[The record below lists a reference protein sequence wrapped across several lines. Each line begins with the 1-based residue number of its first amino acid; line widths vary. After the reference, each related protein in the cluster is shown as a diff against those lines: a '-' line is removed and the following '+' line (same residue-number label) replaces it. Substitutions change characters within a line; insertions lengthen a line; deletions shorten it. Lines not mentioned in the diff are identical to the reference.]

1 LKPKKEAKISRRRP
15 PRFELIADNVA
26 LDFVNTVD
34 HRNTDPKELIESYN
48 DLIRFAEDS
57 GVLQH
62 GLVDRLIERSYVAAD
77 RAQDVLMRA
86 REMREAMHEVFRA
99 ILQKKPVPPA
109 ALARVNADAQSA
121 AAHMSLVQGVGHGKT
136 GFEWRYE
143 DFGSFDVVMWPIARA
158 AVDLLASDRL
168 PYVRSCSAKTCDWLF
183 LDTSKNHH
191 RRWCDMKVCGNR
203 AKVRRF
209 YARQKKEI

>member
-1 LKPKKEAKISRRRP
+1 LKPKKEAEISRRRP

-26 LDFVNTVD
+26 LDFVNTLD
-34 HRNTDPKELIESYN
+34 NRNTNPKELIESYN
-48 DLIRFAEDS
+48 DLLRFAEDS

-62 GLVDRLIERSYVAAD
+62 GLVDKLIERSYIAKD
-77 RAQDVLMRA
+77 RAQDVLVRA

-99 ILQKKPVPPA
+99 ILQKKPAPPA
-109 ALARVNADAQSA
+109 AFSPRQRRRT
-121 AAHMSLVQGVGHGKT
+121 VGRWAYERDSEKN
-136 GFEWRYE
+136 GFEWRYD

-158 AVDLLASDRL
+158 AVDLLASDQL
-168 PYVRSCSAKTCDWLF
+168 QYVRSCSAKTCDWLF

-209 YARQKKEI
+209 YARQKKES

>member
-1 LKPKKEAKISRRRP
+1 MKPKKEAKISRRRP

-26 LDFVNTVD
+26 LDFINTVD
-34 HRNTDPKELIESYN
+34 HRNTNPKDLVESYN
-48 DLIRFAEDS
+48 DLLRFGEDT
-57 GVLQH
+57 GMLDH
-62 GLVDRLIERSYVAAD
+62 GLVDKLIERSYVAPD
-77 RAQDVLMRA
+77 RGQDVLIRA
-86 REMREAMHEVFRA
+86 RELREAMHEVFRA
-99 ILQKKPVPPA
+99 ILEKKPVPPA

-121 AAHMSLVQGVGHGKT
+121 AGHMSVAQGKN
-136 GFEWRYE
+136 GFEWRYD

-168 PYVRSCSAKTCDWLF
+168 PFVRSCSAKTCDWLF

-203 AKVRRF
+203 AKARRF
-209 YARQKKEI
+209 YVRQKKEN

>member
-1 LKPKKEAKISRRRP
+1 MRRRP

-26 LDFVNTVD
+26 LDFVNTLDNRV
-34 HRNTDPKELIESYN
+34 TEPKELLASYN
-48 DLIRFAEDS
+48 DLLHFAEDT
-57 GVLQH
+57 GVLRH
-62 GLVDRLIERSYVAAD
+62 SLVDKLIERSYVAKE
-77 RAQDVLMRA
+77 RAQDVLLRA

-99 ILQKKPVPPA
+99 ILEKKPVPPA
-109 ALARVNADAQSA
+109 ALARVNAEAQSA
-121 AAHMSLVQGVGHGKT
+121 AAHMSVVQEKQ
-136 GFEWRYE
+136 GFEWRYD

-158 AVDLLASDRL
+158 AVDLLTSDQL
-168 PYVRSCSAKTCDWLF
+168 QYVRSCSAKTCDWFF

-209 YARQKKEI
+209 YARQKKEN

>member
-34 HRNTDPKELIESYN
+34 HRNTNPKELIESYN
-48 DLIRFAEDS
+48 DLLRFAEDC

-62 GLVDRLIERSYVAAD
+62 GLVDTLIERSYVAKD
-77 RAQDVLMRA
+77 RAQDVLVRA

-99 ILQKKPVPPA
+99 IQRKKPVPPA
-109 ALARVNADAQSA
+109 ALACVNANAQSA
-121 AAHMSLVQGVGHGKT
+121 AAHMSLVQGKS
-136 GFEWRYE
+136 GFEWRYD
-143 DFGSFDVVMWPIARA
+143 DFGSFDVVLWPVARA
-158 AVDLLASDRL
+158 AVDLLVSHRL
-168 PYVRSCSAKTCDWLF
+168 PYVRSCSSQTCDWLF

-209 YARQKKEI
+209 YARQKKEN

>member
-1 LKPKKEAKISRRRP
+1 MKPKKEARVSRRRP

-34 HRNTDPKELIESYN
+34 NRNTNPKELIESYN
-48 DLIRFAEDS
+48 DLLRFAEDS

-62 GLVDRLIERSYVAAD
+62 GLVDNLIERSYVAAD
-77 RAQDVLMRA
+77 RAQNVLIRA
-86 REMREAMHEVFRA
+86 REMREAMHQVFRA
-99 ILQKKPVPPA
+99 ILEKKPVPPA

-121 AAHMSLVQGVGHGKT
+121 AARMSVVPGKS
-136 GFEWRYE
+136 GFEWRYD
-143 DFGSFDVVMWPIARA
+143 DFGSFDVVMWPIVRA
-158 AVDLLASDRL
+158 AVDLLASDQL
-168 PYVRSCSAKTCDWLF
+168 QYVRSCSAKTCDWLF

-209 YARQKKEI
+209 YARQKKDS

>member
-26 LDFVNTVD
+26 LDFVNTLD
-34 HRNTDPKELIESYN
+34 NRNTNPKELIESYN

-62 GLVDRLIERSYVAAD
+62 GLVDKLIERSYIAVD
-77 RAQDVLMRA
+77 RAQDVLIRA

-121 AAHMSLVQGVGHGKT
+121 AAHMSVVQGKT
-136 GFEWRYE
+136 GFEWRYD
-143 DFGSFDVVMWPIARA
+143 DFGSLDVVMWPIARA
-158 AVDLLASDRL
+158 AVDLLASDGL
-168 PYVRSCSAKTCDWLF
+168 PYVRSCSAKSCDWFF

-209 YARQKKEI
+209 YARQKKEN

>member
-34 HRNTDPKELIESYN
+34 NRTTNPKELIESYN
-48 DLIRFAEDS
+48 DLLRFAEDT

-62 GLVDRLIERSYVAAD
+62 GLVDKLIERSYVAAD
-77 RAQDVLMRA
+77 RAQDVLARA
-86 REMREAMHEVFRA
+86 REMREAMHDVFRA

-109 ALARVNADAQSA
+109 ALARINADAQSA
-121 AAHMSLVQGVGHGKT
+121 AAHMSVVAGKS
-136 GFEWRYE
+136 GFEWRYD

-168 PYVRSCSAKTCDWLF
+168 PYVRTCSSKTCDWLF

-209 YARQKKEI
+209 YARQKKESC